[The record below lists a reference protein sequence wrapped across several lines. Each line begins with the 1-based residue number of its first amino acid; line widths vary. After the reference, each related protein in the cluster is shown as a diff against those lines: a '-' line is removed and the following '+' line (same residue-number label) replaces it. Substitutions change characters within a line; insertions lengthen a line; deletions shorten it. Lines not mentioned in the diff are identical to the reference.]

1 MWQRPRARL
10 KKPPPSRH
18 YFISDSMQQQ
28 NMVMLIAALI
38 ISCAVLG
45 SSLTI
50 TVGVKMFFEHQKHAD
65 AGESKHYATA
75 RLADVAVRNVET
87 AESARMHTNF
97 GGRACCACSA
107 KFRLGN
113 PYLYY
118 HGVHGL

>member
-1 MWQRPRARL
+1 L

-18 YFISDSMQQQ
+18 FISDPLQQQ
-28 NMVMLIAALI
+28 NIVMLIAALI
-38 ISCAVLG
+38 MSCAVLG

-50 TVGVKMFFEHQKHAD
+50 AVGVKMFFEHQKHAD

-87 AESARMHTNF
+87 AESARMHANF
-97 GGRACCACSA
+97 GGRACCAYSA

-118 HGVHGL
+118 HGS